1 MPRTIGYF
9 KYKTRSSIEIYG
21 SGSFSGTADTGYVYG
36 WSETLT
42 EFELR
47 GYLNTF
53 AGSTANAKAGMM
65 LRTQAN
71 SNVAYIGIMVL
82 GDNTIKVYKRATTN
96 SITDKLATATLS
108 VHQGIWLQITRVG
121 TTLTFKYSTNAE
133 GTAPGS
139 IAWTT
144 LHTATGIVDAWPTLE
159 KHLCCSS
166 GTDNVN
172 LAYFTK
178 VYTQDCWISPIGQ
191 KED

>member
-1 MPRTIGYF
+1 MPRTLGYF

-53 AGSTANAKAGMM
+53 AGSTSNAKAGMM

-71 SNVAYIGIMVL
+71 SNVSYIGIMVL

-96 SITDKLATATLS
+96 SVTDTLATATLS

-133 GTAPGS
+133 STAPGS
-139 IAWTT
+139 ITWTT

>member
-1 MPRTIGYF
+1 MPREIGYF
-9 KYKTRSSIEIYG
+9 KYMTRSSIEIYG
-21 SGSFSGTADTGYVYG
+21 SGVFASTSDTGYVYG

-42 EFELR
+42 DFEIR

-53 AGSTANAKAGMM
+53 AGSVSGAKAGLM

-71 SNVAYIGIMVL
+71 ANTAYIAIMVQ
-82 GDNTIKVYKRATTN
+82 GDNTIKVYERDTTN
-96 SITDKLATATLS
+96 SITDTVATATIG
-108 VHQGIWLQITRVG
+108 VKQGVWLQIVRSG
-121 TTLTFKYSTNAE
+121 TILTFKYSLNAE
-133 GTAPGS
+133 GVAPGS
-139 IAWTT
+139 ITWTT

>member
-1 MPRTIGYF
+1 
-9 KYKTRSSIEIYG
+9 
-21 SGSFSGTADTGYVYG
+21 
-36 WSETLT
+36 
-42 EFELR
+42 
-47 GYLNTF
+47 
-53 AGSTANAKAGMM
+53 MM

-82 GDNTIKVYKRATTN
+82 GDNTIKVYERDTTN
-96 SITDKLATATLS
+96 SITDTVASATLS
-108 VHQGIWLQITRVG
+108 VHQGIWLQITRSG

-139 IAWTT
+139 IVWTT

>member
-1 MPRTIGYF
+1 MPRTLGYF

-21 SGSFSGTADTGYVYG
+21 SGSFSGTSDTGYVYG
-36 WSETLT
+36 WSEALT

-47 GYLNTF
+47 GYLKTF
-53 AGSTANAKAGMM
+53 AGSTSNAKAGMM

-82 GDNTIKVYKRATTN
+82 GDNTIKVYERDTTN
-96 SITDKLATATLS
+96 SITDTVASATLS
-108 VHQGIWLQITRVG
+108 AHQALWLRITRSG
-121 TTLTFKYSTNAE
+121 TTLTFQYSTDLE
-133 GTAPGS
+133 TTAPGS
-139 IAWTT
+139 ITWTT
-144 LHTATGIVDAWPTLE
+144 LHTATGIVDAWSSLE

-172 LAYFTK
+172 LAYFTE

>member
-96 SITDKLATATLS
+96 SITDTLATATLS

-139 IAWTT
+139 ITWTT

>member
-9 KYKTRSSIEIYG
+9 KYITRSSIEIYG
-21 SGSFSGTADTGYVYG
+21 SGSFSGTSDTGYVYG
-36 WSETLT
+36 WGETLT

-53 AGSTANAKAGMM
+53 AGSTVNARAGMM
-65 LRTQAN
+65 LRIQAN
-71 SNVAYIGIMVL
+71 ANVAYIGIMVH
-82 GDNTIKVYKRATTN
+82 GDNTIKVYERDTTN
-96 SITDKLATATLS
+96 SITDTVATATIG
-108 VHQGIWLQITRVG
+108 VKQGVWLQITRVG
-121 TTLTFKYSTNAE
+121 TTLTFKYSLNAE

-139 IAWTT
+139 IVWTT

>member
-1 MPRTIGYF
+1 MPRTLGYF

-53 AGSTANAKAGMM
+53 AGSTSNARAGMM

-82 GDNTIKVYKRATTN
+82 GDNTIKVYERDTTN
-96 SITDKLATATLS
+96 SITDTVASATLS

-139 IAWTT
+139 ITWTT